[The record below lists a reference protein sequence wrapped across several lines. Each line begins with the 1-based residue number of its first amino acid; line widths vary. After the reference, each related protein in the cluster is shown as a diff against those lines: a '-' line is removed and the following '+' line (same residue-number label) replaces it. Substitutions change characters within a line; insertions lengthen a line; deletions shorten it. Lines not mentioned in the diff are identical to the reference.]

1 MIGGKSYAFCCRR
14 NRRSSGFQWTSTRVV
29 ALLSLPISF
38 FFTASSLCAQDP
50 STVGQFSAVSTWPY
64 KAVHA
69 NLLPNGKVIW
79 WPSFADGDNPTLWD
93 PSTNT
98 NTPLAHVGANVFC
111 SGYGLLSTGQLFV
124 AGGHVTNWV
133 GLDISPHPDYVDRI
147 LKGEKP
153 ANLPVQAPTI
163 RAGDQ
168 PEDCDGARSQP
179 SADPCSPR

>member
-14 NRRSSGFQWTSTRVV
+14 NHRSSAFIRTSTRVV

-69 NLLPNGKVIW
+69 NLLPNGKVMW

-93 PSTNT
+93 PATSSNT
-98 NTPLAHVGANVFC
+98 ALVKASANIFC
-111 SGYGLLSTGQLFV
+111 AGQTLLSDGQLFV
-124 AGGHVTNWV
+124 AGGHISSWTGLPNAYKYNPSTGNW
-133 GLDISPHPDYVDRI
+133 
-147 LKGEKP
+147 
-153 ANLPVQAPTI
+153 
-163 RAGDQ
+163 
-168 PEDCDGARSQP
+168 
-179 SADPCSPR
+179 